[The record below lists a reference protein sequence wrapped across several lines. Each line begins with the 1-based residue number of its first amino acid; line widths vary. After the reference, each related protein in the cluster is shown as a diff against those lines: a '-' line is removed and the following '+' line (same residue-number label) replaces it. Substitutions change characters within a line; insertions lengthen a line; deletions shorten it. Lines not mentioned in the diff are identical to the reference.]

1 MREERDCTLDES
13 QAPLS
18 KKFIIKDST
27 RKRCKILKVDESL
40 LQQYR
45 PISLELFAYLWE
57 VPTIEFSIFIR
68 VEDEMIEYIRPS
80 ELSPELLQHIWAASL
95 KDNGGVE
102 VFIAKRDYPKFE
114 HTLSYVRTRKINLL
128 LEKDPSLDRKTL
140 EVFGDLSGASQMV
153 LRGGVTKAVAE
164 RVKSAAAFMVN
175 QLMGNDLA
183 MSTLSRMIAIDPTL
197 YDHSASV
204 AMFSTIMAK
213 QYIDPK
219 LPFKDAEII
228 AQCGMYH
235 DAGKSCI
242 PNAILNKPGAFTPD
256 EFEVMKTH
264 VQYGHKELM
273 NAITNGAPIE
283 EIVAR
288 VALEHHERFTGK
300 GYPAGRRGRLEED
313 PELGIHVYSRI
324 ISIADAYSALLMKRV
339 YKPALPAE
347 KALELMERSAPD
359 DFDTEIFQPFATG
372 VKGSLSA
379 LKKKKDKM
387 EGNGGSIYMIDSN
400 ESLVKQIQD
409 SKKQQ
414 NSNAPSVKKSS

>member
-1 MREERDCTLDES
+1 MDNR
-13 QAPLS
+13 QAPQS

-27 RKRCKILKVDESL
+27 RKRCRIIKIEDGIM
-40 LQQYR
+40 QQFR

-57 VPTIEFSIFIR
+57 VPTIEFSIYIR
-68 VEDEMIEYIRPS
+68 VEDEIIEYIRPS

-95 KDNGGVE
+95 KDNGDVE
-102 VFIAKRDYPKFE
+102 VFIAKKDYPKFE
-114 HTLSYVRTRKINLL
+114 HTLSYVRSQKINAL

-140 EVFGDLSGASQMV
+140 EIFSDLSGASQMV
-153 LRGGVTKAVAE
+153 LRGGVTKQVAE

-175 QLMGNDLA
+175 QLMSNDLA
-183 MSTLSRMIAIDPTL
+183 MSTLSRMIAIDPSL

-219 LPFKDAEII
+219 LPFRDAEII
-228 AQCGMYH
+228 AQCGLYH

-264 VQYGHKELM
+264 VQFGHKELM
-273 NAITNGAPIE
+273 NAIANGAPIE

-300 GYPAGRRGRLEED
+300 GYPAGKRGRWEED

-324 ISIADAYSALLMKRV
+324 VSIADAYSALLMKRV

-359 DFDTEIFQPFATG
+359 DFDTEIFKPFAEG
-372 VKGSLSA
+372 VKKSLSS
-379 LKKKKDKM
+379 LKKKKEKL
-387 EGNGGSIYMIDSN
+387 EGSGGSIYIIDAD

-409 SKKQQ
+409 AKKLQ
-414 NSNAPSVKKSS
+414 NLAGNGVKKSS

>member
-1 MREERDCTLDES
+1 MENKTILN
-13 QAPLS
+13 S

-27 RKRCKILKVDESL
+27 RKRCKIFKADETA
-40 LQQYR
+40 LQQFR

-57 VPTIEFSIFIR
+57 VPTIEFSIYIR
-68 VEDEMIEYIRPS
+68 VEAEMIEYIRPS
-80 ELSPELLQHIWAASL
+80 ELSAELLQHVWAASL
-95 KDNGGVE
+95 KDSGDVE
-102 VFIAKRDYPKFE
+102 VFIAKKDYPKFE
-114 HTLSYVRTRKINLL
+114 HTLSYVRSRKINNLM
-128 LEKDPSLDRKTL
+128 EKDPSLDRKTL
-140 EVFGDLSGASQMV
+140 EIFGDLSGASQMV
-153 LRGGVTKAVAE
+153 LRGGVNRQVAE
-164 RVKSAAAFMVN
+164 RVKVAAAFMVN
-175 QLMGNDLA
+175 QLMANDFA
-183 MSTLSRMIAIDPTL
+183 ISTLSRMIAIDPSL

-242 PNAILNKPGAFTPD
+242 PHNILNKPGQFTPD
-256 EFEVMKTH
+256 EFAIMKTH
-264 VQYGHKELM
+264 VQFGHRELIH
-273 NAITNGAPIE
+273 AIANGAPID

-300 GYPAGRRGRLEED
+300 GYPAGKRGRWEED

-359 DFDTEIFQPFATG
+359 DFDPEIFEPFVTG
-372 VKGSLSA
+372 VRTSLA
-379 LKKKKDKM
+379 TLKKKKEAM
-387 EGNGGSIYMIDSN
+387 EQSKGAIYIIDAD
-400 ESLVKQIQD
+400 ETLVKQIQE
-409 SKKQQ
+409 SRRQQ
-414 NSNAPSVKKSS
+414 GPAPAVTVKKSS